1 MHHHPGEPNPCSV
14 DAEHSTPL
22 DLDPS
27 VQRRLS
33 QLSSTVPHRPQA
45 VCPPTAHRRFINHNT
60 AARSRPPPAPPPTCA
75 CLILPPLR
83 SPGLHTHGHGRQ
95 REEEQGA
102 PMGNC
107 QAAEAATVVVQQPG
121 GRVQRLYWATSAAE
135 VMRANPGHYVAL
147 VTHRADADDE
157 KLRSHSQQQ
166 RQGEQQHTHH
176 GAARVTRVKL
186 LKPRDTLVLGQA
198 YRLIT
203 VAEVTKALQ
212 AKEEEKTRRA
222 QQQLLQQVVQT
233 KHAGGR
239 TGSGDDSQPQ
249 QVADGSLDQEKDGQR
264 SSSSSAAH
272 SGARHRHWRPSLHSI
287 AEVSS

>member
-1 MHHHPGEPNPCSV
+1 
-14 DAEHSTPL
+14 
-22 DLDPS
+22 
-27 VQRRLS
+27 
-33 QLSSTVPHRPQA
+33 
-45 VCPPTAHRRFINHNT
+45 
-60 AARSRPPPAPPPTCA
+60 
-75 CLILPPLR
+75 
-83 SPGLHTHGHGRQ
+83 
-95 REEEQGA
+95 
-102 PMGNC
+102 MGNC

-166 RQGEQQHTHH
+166 RQGEQQHRHH
-176 GAARVTRVKL
+176 GASRVTRVKL

-239 TGSGDDSQPQ
+239 TGSGDDSQSQ
-249 QVADGSLDQEKDGQR
+249 QVADGSLDQVLLLLLSKP
-264 SSSSSAAH
+264 
-272 SGARHRHWRPSLHSI
+272 RH
-287 AEVSS
+287 